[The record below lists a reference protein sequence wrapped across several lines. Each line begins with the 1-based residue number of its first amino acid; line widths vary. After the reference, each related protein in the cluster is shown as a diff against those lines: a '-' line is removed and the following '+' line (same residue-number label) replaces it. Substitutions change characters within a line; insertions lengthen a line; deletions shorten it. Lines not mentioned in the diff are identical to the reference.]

1 MKEAAMPLQK
11 WMAGTLLV
19 LGLALLGYMVVFEGE
34 PGLLPLVLVAVGAA
48 WLWVAMR
55 RKPSG
60 G

>member
-1 MKEAAMPLQK
+1 MPLQK

-34 PGLLPLVLVAVGAA
+34 PGLLPLLLVAVGAA

>member
-1 MKEAAMPLQK
+1 MDMQK
-11 WMAGTLLV
+11 LAAGTVLV
-19 LGLALLGYMVVFEGE
+19 LGLALLGYMVAFEGE